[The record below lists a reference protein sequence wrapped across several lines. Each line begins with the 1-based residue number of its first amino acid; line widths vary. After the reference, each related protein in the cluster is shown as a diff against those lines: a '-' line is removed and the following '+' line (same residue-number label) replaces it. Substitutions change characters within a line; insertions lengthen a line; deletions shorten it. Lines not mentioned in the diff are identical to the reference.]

1 MSNEMLII
9 LMGIVAFLFVA
20 IIVVYFFIK
29 KKMQNSDV
37 ARIENLRKATQEKSF
52 SSEVV
57 YQKLYMKYLKFPL
70 TRRYL
75 LKIRRRLEIINIDD
89 EFLTRLQA
97 SKIITRALLIIIPIT
112 IAVIALTRTNLLIMI
127 IILIFELFIIDTLVD
142 GMVDKLDSNLLNQQ
156 IDFFAAM
163 RHSYHETNM
172 VGEAIYQTSQDDEH
186 VEISRQAE
194 KIYNILN
201 SEDPETELE
210 KYYDVAPNNFLKEFA
225 GISYLTQ
232 EFGDKKVDGV
242 SLYLKNLDNITQE
255 MQMEILKRD
264 KLNYT
269 FQSLSV
275 IAIIPMIMLEPLKS
289 WALSNFSFT
298 QSFYNGKLGM
308 IVQIIILLVTFVCYI
323 LIRKLKDNGSVN
335 IKLEN
340 NQNPW
345 QARLYRK
352 KIVKRFVDLFIPKDG
367 TADRR
372 KIKKALKDAASKQKI
387 EWLYINRLVLTV
399 VVFFASIVMFYM
411 LHKVQINYIYTTPT
425 TDYNLI
431 GEMDDRSYRKAMETT
446 ETHNYFL
453 DMFRGKL
460 DTTEDD
466 IKKAMERSTY
476 YRDSDATVI
485 QSNATQ
491 IYDKLKT
498 VNSEYLKWF
507 EILLAMVFAIIGY
520 AAPLLMLKF
529 QVIIRKMAMEDEVM
543 QYQTIILMLMRQERV
558 DVEMILEWM
567 ERYADIF
574 KEPIAR
580 CLNNY
585 ESGAWEALEEMKE
598 DISFGPLIR
607 IVESLQ
613 TSVEKVPIREAF
625 DELDTDREYYQDK
638 RKEANDRLISKKGM
652 IGRAIGFTPLV
663 GIFVGYLVV
672 PLVVIGLTSMTSSF
686 DTMTTMSNAQ

>member
-1 MSNEMLII
+1 MSNDTIFT
-9 LMGIVAFLFVA
+9 LMGVILFLFAV
-20 IIVVYFFIK
+20 IVVAYLFIRK
-29 KKMQNSDV
+29 RLQSSDV
-37 ARIENLRKATQEKSF
+37 ARIEKLRRGTQEKNF
-52 SSEVV
+52 SSEVI
-57 YQKLYMKYLKFPL
+57 YQQLYIKYLKLPFL
-70 TRRYL
+70 RRYL

-97 SKIITRALLIIIPIT
+97 SKIITKALAVIIPVTLI
-112 IAVIALTRTNLLIMI
+112 VIFFTHTNFLIMF
-127 IILIFELFIIDTLVD
+127 IILVFELFIIDSLVD
-142 GMVDKLDSNLLNQQ
+142 GMVDKLDNSLLTQQ

-172 VGEAIYQTSQDDEH
+172 VGEAIYQTAQDDEH

-210 KYYDVAPNNFLKEFA
+210 KYYDVSPNNYLKEFA

-232 EFGDKKVDGV
+232 EFGDRKVDGV

-255 MQMEILKRD
+255 MQLEILKRD

-269 FQSLSV
+269 FQSLS
-275 IAIIPMIMLEPLKS
+275 IISIVPMIMLEPLKS
-289 WALSNFSFT
+289 WAMSNFSFT
-298 QSFYNGKLGM
+298 QSFYKGKLGM
-308 IVQIIILLVTFVCYI
+308 IIQIIVLLVTFVCYI
-323 LIRKLKDNGSVN
+323 LIRKLKDNGAVN
-335 IKLEN
+335 TKLEN

-345 QARLYRK
+345 QAKLYNIKPVK
-352 KIVKRFVDLFIPKDG
+352 KFVDLFIPKDG

-387 EWLYINRLVLTV
+387 EWLYVNRIVLAIA
-399 VVFFASIVMFYM
+399 VFILSIVMFMM
-411 LHKVQINYIYTTPT
+411 LHKVQIDYIYNEPT

-431 GEMDDRSYRKAMETT
+431 GELNERDYKKAMEVTKL
-446 ETHNYFL
+446 HNHFL
-453 DMFRGKL
+453 DIFRGKL
-460 DTTEDD
+460 DTTQDD
-466 IKKAMERSTY
+466 IEKEMRKSKY
-476 YRDSDATVI
+476 YRDSDDTTIV
-485 QSNATQ
+485 SNAKK
-491 IYDKLKT
+491 IYEKLKV

-520 AAPLLMLKF
+520 ASPILMLKF
-529 QVIIRKMAMEDEVM
+529 QVIIRKMSMEDEVM
-543 QYQTIILMLMRQERV
+543 QYQTIILMLMRLERV

-574 KEPIAR
+574 KEPISK

-585 ESGAWEALEEMKE
+585 ESGAWESLEDMKE
-598 DISFGPLIR
+598 EISFQPLIR

-613 TSVEKVPIREAF
+613 TAVEKVPIREAF
-625 DELDTDREYYQDK
+625 DELDTDREYYQAK

-686 DTMTTMSNAQ
+686 DTMTTMQ

>member
-1 MSNEMLII
+1 MSNDTIFT
-9 LMGIVAFLFVA
+9 LMGVILFLFAV
-20 IIVVYFFIK
+20 IVVAYLFIRK
-29 KKMQNSDV
+29 RLQSSDV
-37 ARIENLRKATQEKSF
+37 ARIEKLRRGTQEKNF
-52 SSEVV
+52 SSEVI
-57 YQKLYMKYLKFPL
+57 YQQLYIKYLKLPFL
-70 TRRYL
+70 RRYL

-97 SKIITRALLIIIPIT
+97 SKIITKALAVIIPVTLI
-112 IAVIALTRTNLLIMI
+112 VIFFTHTNFLIMF
-127 IILIFELFIIDTLVD
+127 IILVFELFIIDSLVD
-142 GMVDKLDSNLLNQQ
+142 GMVDKLDNSLLTQQ

-172 VGEAIYQTSQDDEH
+172 VGEAIYQTAQDDEH

-210 KYYDVAPNNFLKEFA
+210 KYYDVSPNNYLKEFA

-232 EFGDKKVDGV
+232 EFGDRKVDGV

-255 MQMEILKRD
+255 MQLEILKRD

-269 FQSLSV
+269 FQSLS
-275 IAIIPMIMLEPLKS
+275 IISIVPMIMLEPLKS
-289 WALSNFSFT
+289 WAMSNFSFT
-298 QSFYNGKLGM
+298 QSFYKGKLGM
-308 IVQIIILLVTFVCYI
+308 IIQIIVLLVTFVCYI
-323 LIRKLKDNGSVN
+323 LIRKLKDNGAVN
-335 IKLEN
+335 TKLEN

-345 QARLYRK
+345 QAKLYNIKPVK
-352 KIVKRFVDLFIPKDG
+352 KFVDLFIPKDG

-387 EWLYINRLVLTV
+387 EWLYVNRIVLAIA
-399 VVFFASIVMFYM
+399 VFILSIVMFMM
-411 LHKVQINYIYTTPT
+411 LHKVQIDYIYNEPT

-431 GEMDDRSYRKAMETT
+431 GELNERDYKKAMEVTKL
-446 ETHNYFL
+446 HNHFL
-453 DMFRGKL
+453 DIFRGKL
-460 DTTEDD
+460 DTTQDD
-466 IKKAMERSTY
+466 IEKEMRKSKY
-476 YRDSDATVI
+476 YRDSDDTTIV
-485 QSNATQ
+485 SNAKK
-491 IYDKLKT
+491 IHEKLKV

-520 AAPLLMLKF
+520 ASPILMLKF
-529 QVIIRKMAMEDEVM
+529 QVIIRKMSMEDEVM
-543 QYQTIILMLMRQERV
+543 QYQTIILMLMRLERV

-574 KEPIAR
+574 KEPISK

-585 ESGAWEALEEMKE
+585 ESGAWESLEDMKE
-598 DISFGPLIR
+598 EISFQPLIR

-613 TSVEKVPIREAF
+613 TAVEKVPIREAF
-625 DELDTDREYYQDK
+625 DELDTDREYYQAK

-686 DTMTTMSNAQ
+686 DTMTTMQ

>member
-1 MSNEMLII
+1 M
-9 LMGIVAFLFVA
+9 
-20 IIVVYFFIK
+20 
-29 KKMQNSDV
+29 
-37 ARIENLRKATQEKSF
+37 
-52 SSEVV
+52 
-57 YQKLYMKYLKFPL
+57 YQKLYVRYLKLPFL
-70 TRRYL
+70 RRYL

-97 SKIITRALLIIIPIT
+97 SKIITKALAIIIPLTLI
-112 IAVIALTRTNLLIMI
+112 VILMTKSNPLVMI
-127 IILIFELFIIDTLVD
+127 IILIFELFIVDSLVD
-142 GMVDKLDSNLLNQQ
+142 GMVDKLDNNLLTQQ

-172 VGEAIYQTSQDDEH
+172 VGEAIYQTAQDDEH
-186 VEISRQAE
+186 IEISRQAE
-194 KIYNILN
+194 RIYNILN

-210 KYYDVAPNNFLKEFA
+210 KYYDIAPNNYLKEFA

-232 EFGDKKVDGV
+232 EFGDRKVDGT

-255 MQMEILKRD
+255 MQLEILKRD

-269 FQSLSV
+269 FQSLS
-275 IAIIPMIMLEPLKS
+275 IISIVPMVMLEPLKS

-298 QSFYNGKLGM
+298 KSFYNGKLGM
-308 IVQIIILLVTFVCYI
+308 IVQILVLLVTFICYI
-323 LIRKLKDNGSVN
+323 LIRKLKDNGAVN

-345 QARLYRK
+345 QAKLYKIKPVK
-352 KIVKRFVDLFIPKDG
+352 KFVDLFIPKDG
-367 TADRR
+367 TKERR
-372 KIKKALKDAASKQKI
+372 KVKEALKAAASKQKI

-399 VVFFASIVMFYM
+399 VVFFASIIMFIM
-411 LHKVQINYIYTTPT
+411 LHNVQINYIYTEPT
-425 TDYNLI
+425 TEYDLI
-431 GEMDDRSYRKAMETT
+431 GEMNDRDYKKAMQTT

-460 DTTEDD
+460 NTTQDD
-466 IKKAMERSTY
+466 IEKAMRRSTY
-476 YRDSDATVI
+476 YRDADDETIS
-485 QSNATQ
+485 SNAAQ
-491 IYDKLKT
+491 ILDKLQT

-520 AAPLLMLKF
+520 AAPMLMLKF
-529 QVIIRKMAMEDEVM
+529 QVIIRKMSMEDEVM
-543 QYQTIILMLMRQERV
+543 QFQTIILMLMRLERV

-574 KEPIAR
+574 KEPISR
-580 CLNNY
+580 CLNDY
-585 ESGAWEALEEMKE
+585 ESGSWEALEAMKDE
-598 DISFGPLIR
+598 ISFQPLIR

-613 TSVEKVPIREAF
+613 TAVEKVPIKEAF
-625 DELDTDREYYQDK
+625 DELDSDREYYQDK

-672 PLVVIGLTSMTSSF
+672 PLVLIGLTSMTSSF
-686 DTMTTMSNAQ
+686 ATIQAM

>member
-1 MSNEMLII
+1 MSNQTNQTIFV
-9 LMGIVAFLFVA
+9 LMGVVIGVFALVVIAYLFLR
-20 IIVVYFFIK
+20 
-29 KKMQNSDV
+29 KKMQSSDV
-37 ARIENLRKATQEKSF
+37 VRIERLRKGTQEKSF
-52 SSEVV
+52 SSEVM
-57 YQKLYMKYLKFPL
+57 YQKLYVRYLKLPFL
-70 TRRYL
+70 RRYL

-97 SKIITRALLIIIPIT
+97 SKIITKALAIIIPLTLI
-112 IAVIALTRTNLLIMI
+112 VILMTKSNPLVMI
-127 IILIFELFIIDTLVD
+127 IILIFELFIVDSLVD
-142 GMVDKLDSNLLNQQ
+142 GMVDKLDNNLLTQQ

-172 VGEAIYQTSQDDEH
+172 VGEAIYQTAQDDEH
-186 VEISRQAE
+186 IEISRQAE
-194 KIYNILN
+194 RIYNILN

-210 KYYDVAPNNFLKEFA
+210 KYYDIAPNNYLKEFA

-232 EFGDKKVDGV
+232 EFGDRKVDGT

-255 MQMEILKRD
+255 MQLEILKRD

-269 FQSLSV
+269 FQSLS
-275 IAIIPMIMLEPLKS
+275 IISIVPMVMLEPLKS

-298 QSFYNGKLGM
+298 KSFYNGKLGM
-308 IVQIIILLVTFVCYI
+308 IVQILVLLVTFICYI
-323 LIRKLKDNGSVN
+323 LIRKLKDNGAVN

-345 QARLYRK
+345 QAKLYKIKPVK
-352 KIVKRFVDLFIPKDG
+352 KFVDLFIPKDG
-367 TADRR
+367 TKERR
-372 KIKKALKDAASKQKI
+372 KVKEALKAAASKQKI

-399 VVFFASIVMFYM
+399 VVFFASIIMFIM
-411 LHKVQINYIYTTPT
+411 LHNVQINYIYTEPT
-425 TDYNLI
+425 TEYDLI
-431 GEMDDRSYRKAMETT
+431 GEMNDRDYKKAMQTT

-460 DTTEDD
+460 NTTQDD
-466 IKKAMERSTY
+466 IEKAMRRSTY
-476 YRDSDATVI
+476 YRDADDETIS
-485 QSNATQ
+485 SNAAQ
-491 IYDKLKT
+491 ILDKLQT

-520 AAPLLMLKF
+520 AAPMLMLKF
-529 QVIIRKMAMEDEVM
+529 QVIIRKMSMEDEVM
-543 QYQTIILMLMRQERV
+543 QFQTIILMLMRLERV

-574 KEPIAR
+574 KEPISR
-580 CLNNY
+580 CLNDY
-585 ESGAWEALEEMKE
+585 ESGSWEALEDMKSE
-598 DISFGPLIR
+598 VSFQPLIR
-607 IVESLQ
+607 IIESLQ
-613 TSVEKVPIREAF
+613 TAVEKVPIKEAF
-625 DELDTDREYYQDK
+625 DELDSDREYYQDK

-672 PLVVIGLTSMTSSF
+672 PLVLIGLTSMTSSF
-686 DTMTTMSNAQ
+686 ATIQAM

>member
-1 MSNEMLII
+1 MSNQTIFV
-9 LMGIVAFLFVA
+9 LMGVVIGVFALVVIAYLFLR
-20 IIVVYFFIK
+20 
-29 KKMQNSDV
+29 KKMQSSDV
-37 ARIENLRKATQEKSF
+37 VRIERLRKGTQEKSF
-52 SSEVV
+52 SSEVM
-57 YQKLYMKYLKFPL
+57 YQKLYVRYLKLPFL
-70 TRRYL
+70 RRYL

-97 SKIITRALLIIIPIT
+97 SKIITKALAIIIPLTLI
-112 IAVIALTRTNLLIMI
+112 VILMTKSNPLVMI
-127 IILIFELFIIDTLVD
+127 IILIFELFIVDSLVD
-142 GMVDKLDSNLLNQQ
+142 GMVDKLDNNLLTQQ

-172 VGEAIYQTSQDDEH
+172 VGEAIYQTAQDDEH
-186 VEISRQAE
+186 IEISRQAE
-194 KIYNILN
+194 RIYNILN

-210 KYYDVAPNNFLKEFA
+210 KYYDIAPNNYLKEFA

-232 EFGDKKVDGV
+232 EFGDRKVDGT

-255 MQMEILKRD
+255 MQLEILKRD

-269 FQSLSV
+269 FQSLS
-275 IAIIPMIMLEPLKS
+275 IISIVPMVMLEPLKS

-298 QSFYNGKLGM
+298 KSFYNGKLGM
-308 IVQIIILLVTFVCYI
+308 IVQILVLLVTFICYI
-323 LIRKLKDNGSVN
+323 LIRKLKDNGAVN

-345 QARLYRK
+345 QAKLYKIKPVK
-352 KIVKRFVDLFIPKDG
+352 KFVDLFIPKDG
-367 TADRR
+367 TKERR
-372 KIKKALKDAASKQKI
+372 KVKEALKAAASKQKI

-399 VVFFASIVMFYM
+399 VVFFASIIMFIM
-411 LHKVQINYIYTTPT
+411 LHNVQINYIYTEPT
-425 TDYNLI
+425 TEYDLI
-431 GEMDDRSYRKAMETT
+431 GEMNDRDYKKAMQTT

-460 DTTEDD
+460 NTTQDD
-466 IKKAMERSTY
+466 IEKAMRRSTY
-476 YRDSDATVI
+476 YRDADDETIS
-485 QSNATQ
+485 SNAAQ
-491 IYDKLKT
+491 ILDKLQT

-520 AAPLLMLKF
+520 AAPMLMLKF
-529 QVIIRKMAMEDEVM
+529 QVIIRKMSMEDEVM
-543 QYQTIILMLMRQERV
+543 QFQTIILMLMRLERV

-574 KEPIAR
+574 KEPISR
-580 CLNNY
+580 CLNDY
-585 ESGAWEALEEMKE
+585 ESGSWEALEAMKDE
-598 DISFGPLIR
+598 ISFQPLIR

-613 TSVEKVPIREAF
+613 TAVEKVPIKEAF
-625 DELDTDREYYQDK
+625 DELDSDREYYQDK

-672 PLVVIGLTSMTSSF
+672 PLVLIGLTSMTSSF
-686 DTMTTMSNAQ
+686 ATIQAM